1 MILRPPASPLDYK
14 PVTIRVTITPNC
26 ASELYQ
32 LPTFAEL
39 LAAHIARAG
48 ISDADLARRIGI
60 SRLTL
65 IRWKDGV
72 TARPRY
78 REDVLRCAELLRL
91 TPEERDGLLAAAD
104 FPPESDPSASTGAI
118 AEPSAD
124 SVTETPAVADA
135 APETDSISIPIK
147 PTPST
152 PTGAPTAPPP
162 GQPRRRRNALIAST
176 AAAAMLATLA
186 VILTA
191 LLWPGGPDFPA
202 AAAGESL
209 IVIAPFAN
217 YTAGQQGFNVAGRL
231 QESIDREIATA
242 GLPDARTVQW
252 PEELAGAG
260 DAVSA
265 GQRSG
270 AAIVIWGEYDSG
282 RAVATLTIP
291 GRRTATYGPQVV
303 DLASAPAQLPAT
315 INLGLTAEVR
325 AMALLTLGQLY
336 LERREFD
343 LAKTALI
350 QALESP
356 PADPAALAGLRY
368 RLGLAYLDGDLADFD
383 EAIWRFTQVLAAHPR
398 SAESYSSRGLAYLE
412 RGRPGDADL
421 AVADLTRAA
430 DLAPPGAVPHY
441 NRAVAYL
448 ARGRPGDV
456 NRALNDLDRALAADP
471 ESAGARVNRAAVY
484 LQRGDPGDLER
495 AFADLAPAMERQP
508 DLTAA
513 WLNRGSAHLLRGQ
526 DGDTQRAL
534 ADFTRAIELDPP
546 SATGYYNRALV
557 FSGLENWQQ
566 STADFQAAQE
576 RDPRNP
582 DFNNALCWHLA
593 IQQQPRTAL
602 PYCEAALEY
611 APHGPARDSRG
622 LAHALLG
629 RTDQAIAD
637 FQAFLTWT
645 DASPQP
651 SCAPAHRPT
660 RQSWIAALEAG
671 HNPFNAATLR
681 ELRLQ
686 PAAPGDYPC

>member
-1 MILRPPASPLDYK
+1 M
-14 PVTIRVTITPNC
+14 
-26 ASELYQ
+26 
-32 LPTFAEL
+32 PTFAEL

-91 TPEERDGLLAAAD
+91 TPEERDALLTAAD
-104 FPPESDPSASTGAI
+104 FPPESDPGAAAAVM

-124 SVTETPAVADA
+124 AATETPAVADA
-135 APETDSISIPIK
+135 ATETDSISIPIE
-147 PTPST
+147 PAPAI
-152 PTGAPTAPPP
+152 PADGAATSAP
-162 GQPRRRRNALIAST
+162 GKPRRRRNALIAGA

-202 AAAGESL
+202 AASGESL
-209 IVIAPFAN
+209 IIIAPFAN

-231 QESIDREIATA
+231 KESIDREIAAA
-242 GLPDARTVQW
+242 GLPDARTAQW
-252 PEELAGAG
+252 PEQLAGDV
-260 DAVSA
+260 DAASA

-291 GRRTATYGPQVV
+291 GRRRQTYGPQVV

-350 QALESP
+350 QALEQP
-356 PADPAALAGLRY
+356 PPDPATLAGLRY
-368 RLGLAYLDGDLADFD
+368 RLGLAYLDGNLADFD

-421 AVADLTRAA
+421 AIADLTRAA
-430 DLAPPGAVPHY
+430 DLSPPSAAPHY

-448 ARGRPGDV
+448 ARGRPDDV
-456 NRALNDLDRALAADP
+456 NRALNDLDRAIAADP
-471 ESAGARVNRAAVY
+471 ESAGARVNRAAAY
-484 LQRGDPGDLER
+484 LQRGDAGDQER
-495 AFADLAPAMERQP
+495 AFADLAPAIEAQP
-508 DLTAA
+508 DLAAA
-513 WLNRGSAHLLRGQ
+513 WLNRGNAHLLRGQ

-534 ADFTRAIELDPP
+534 ADFTRAIELDPQSP
-546 SATGYYNRALV
+546 TGYYNRALV
-557 FSGLENWQQ
+557 FSALENWPQ
-566 STADFQAAQE
+566 STADFQAAQA
-576 RDPRNP
+576 RAPRSP

-602 PYCEAALEY
+602 PYCDQALEY
-611 APHGPARDSRG
+611 APNGPARDSRG
-622 LAHALLG
+622 LANALLG
-629 RTDQAIAD
+629 RIDQSIAD
-637 FQAFLTWT
+637 FRAFLNWT
-645 DASPQP
+645 DASPKP
-651 SCAPAHRPT
+651 SCGATHRPT
-660 RQSWIAALEAG
+660 RESWIAALEAG
-671 HNPFNAATLR
+671 RNPFNAATLR